1 VDRPDRTY
9 RRETRRQSLVA
20 MRLTRVGS
28 KKRPCYRIVVIE
40 KRRAQNGR
48 FLEIVGQYNP
58 LSDPARIELNEER
71 ARYWLSK
78 GAQPSQTVRSIL
90 RKKEIV

>member
-1 VDRPDRTY
+1 
-9 RRETRRQSLVA
+9 

-28 KKRPCYRIVVIE
+28 KKRPCYRIVVID

-58 LSDPARIELNEER
+58 LSDPAEIQLNEER

-78 GAQPSQTVRSIL
+78 GAQPSPTVRSIL
-90 RKKEIV
+90 HKKEIV

>member
-1 VDRPDRTY
+1 M
-9 RRETRRQSLVA
+9 VA
-20 MRLTRVGS
+20 MRLTRIGS

-40 KRRAQNGR
+40 KSRAPNGR

-58 LSDPARIELNEER
+58 LVDPSRIELNEDR

-78 GAQPSQTVRSIL
+78 GAQPSETVRSIL
-90 RKKEIV
+90 HKKEIV

>member
-1 VDRPDRTY
+1 
-9 RRETRRQSLVA
+9 LVA
-20 MRLTRVGS
+20 IRLTRVGS
-28 KKRPCYRIVVIE
+28 KKRPCYRIVVID

-48 FLEIVGQYNP
+48 FLEIVGQYDP
-58 LSDPARIELNEER
+58 LSNPARVEVNEER

-90 RKKEIV
+90 RRKEIV

>member
-1 VDRPDRTY
+1 M
-9 RRETRRQSLVA
+9 VA
-20 MRLTRVGS
+20 MRLTRIGS

-48 FLEIVGQYNP
+48 FLEILGQYNP
-58 LSDPARIELNEER
+58 LSEPARIEVNEDR

-78 GAQPSQTVRSIL
+78 GAKPSETVRSIL

>member
-1 VDRPDRTY
+1 M
-9 RRETRRQSLVA
+9 VA

-28 KKRPCYRIVVIE
+28 KKRPCYRIVVID

-58 LSDPARIELNEER
+58 LSEPAQVELNEER

>member
-1 VDRPDRTY
+1 M
-9 RRETRRQSLVA
+9 VA
-20 MRLTRVGS
+20 MRLTRIGS

-40 KRRAQNGR
+40 KRKAQNGR

-58 LSDPARIELNEER
+58 LSDPAHIVVNEER

-78 GAQPSQTVRSIL
+78 GAQPSATVRSL
-90 RKKEIV
+90 LHKKEIV

>member
-1 VDRPDRTY
+1 M
-9 RRETRRQSLVA
+9 VA
-20 MRLTRVGS
+20 MRLTRIGS
-28 KKRPCYRIVVIE
+28 KKRPFYRIVVIE

-48 FLEIVGQYNP
+48 FLEVLGQYNP
-58 LSDPARIELNEER
+58 LSDPAHIVVNEDR

-78 GAQPSQTVRSIL
+78 GAKPSQTVRSIL

>member
-1 VDRPDRTY
+1 M
-9 RRETRRQSLVA
+9 VA

-28 KKRPCYRIVVIE
+28 KKRPSYRIVVID

-48 FLEIVGQYNP
+48 FLEVVGQYNP
-58 LSDPARIELNEER
+58 LSDPAKIELNEDR

-78 GAQPSQTVRSIL
+78 GAKPSNTVLSIL
-90 RKKEIV
+90 RKKEIT

>member
-1 VDRPDRTY
+1 M
-9 RRETRRQSLVA
+9 VA
-20 MRLTRVGS
+20 MRLTRIGS
-28 KKRPCYRIVVIE
+28 KKRPCYRIVVID

-58 LSDPARIELNEER
+58 LSDPAHIEVNEER

-78 GAQPSQTVRSIL
+78 GAQPSETVRSIL
-90 RKKEIV
+90 HKKAIV

>member
-1 VDRPDRTY
+1 
-9 RRETRRQSLVA
+9 LVA
-20 MRLTRVGS
+20 MRLTRIGS

-40 KRRAQNGR
+40 KRKAQNGR

-58 LSDPARIELNEER
+58 LSDPAHIVVNEER

-78 GAQPSQTVRSIL
+78 GAQPSATVRSL
-90 RKKEIV
+90 LHKKEIV

>member
-1 VDRPDRTY
+1 M
-9 RRETRRQSLVA
+9 VA
-20 MRLTRVGS
+20 MRLTRIGS
-28 KKRPCYRIVVIE
+28 KKRPFYRIVVIE

-48 FLEIVGQYNP
+48 FLEILGQYNP
-58 LSDPARIELNEER
+58 LSDPAHIVVNEER

-78 GAQPSQTVRSIL
+78 GAKPSQTVRSIL

>member
-1 VDRPDRTY
+1 M
-9 RRETRRQSLVA
+9 VA
-20 MRLTRVGS
+20 MRLTRIGS
-28 KKRPCYRIVVIE
+28 KKCPSYRIVVIE

-48 FLEIVGQYNP
+48 FLEILGQYNP
-58 LSDPARIELNEER
+58 LSEPSRIEVNEDR

-78 GAQPSQTVRSIL
+78 GAKPSETVRSIL